1 MAYTY
6 VHQQRGMHITM
17 EITAIRQAAY
27 TAACL
32 AEDAWQDELDRVYGS
47 ESNRARYDQNLHAA
61 TPMLKALYEVR
72 NSTTNAWT
80 ILGKIARDEIK

>member
-1 MAYTY
+1 
-6 VHQQRGMHITM
+6 M

-27 TAACL
+27 KAACL

-47 ESNRARYDQNLHAA
+47 ESNRARYDQKLHAA